1 MSEKL
6 EAVATSE
13 APAAL
18 GAYSQAVKANGFVFV
33 SGQLG
38 IDPATGELS
47 GETAGEQAAHALKNI
62 KHILDTAGSGIE
74 HVVRATIYMKNVEDF
89 HEVDDVY
96 AQTFIGSVKPARV
109 ACSTWICRTI
119 SRSALSAITS
129 TAWPLAATTFRRARS
144 SRSTPS
150 PCSEHFARFVG
161 IASIA
166 ITAIAYRYLRSNGPH
181 AFPACGL
188 TLFYGLPRASAH
200 FRELWTTIARCR
212 ESDV

>member
-38 IDPATGELS
+38 IDPATGELA
-47 GETAGEQAAHALKNI
+47 GESAGEQAAQALKNI

-74 HVVRATIYMKNVEDF
+74 NVCRATIYMKNVEDF

-96 AQTFIGSVKPARV
+96 AKVFIGSVKPARV
-109 ACSTWICRTI
+109 AFGGNDIPRI
-119 SRSALSAITS
+119 PRVARS
-129 TAWPLAATTFRRARS
+129 TARMPSRLRAAAVPGVPPLAVDPTM
-144 SRSTPS
+144 
-150 PCSEHFARFVG
+150 
-161 IASIA
+161 
-166 ITAIAYRYLRSNGPH
+166 L
-181 AFPACGL
+181 
-188 TLFYGLPRASAH
+188 AH
-200 FRELWTTIARCR
+200 CR
-212 ESDV
+212 EPAV